1 MTCSSPA
8 GAGILRAAA
17 VKLRHVLLL
26 LFPLAASADAPWHT
40 DKVEDGIKVEFREV
54 KGSSFDELRLS
65 TDSSTGLAALCD
77 AIWAKDVGNKTE
89 GGFKKRVVIR
99 EDDHERWTYEQIRA
113 PLVSDRDFVM
123 KVTLVQ
129 PASTGRCEVD
139 FEATQDPAYPPVADH
154 VRLTNVH
161 GRWLLTPEQTGKV
174 SITYQLYSDPGG
186 SVPAF
191 LAKGGQRSAA
201 VDFFKTILARAQKA
215 KK

>member
-8 GAGILRAAA
+8 GAGILRAA

-54 KGSSFDELRLS
+54 KGSPFDEIRLS
-65 TDSSTGLAALCD
+65 TNNTSGLQALCD
-77 AIWAKDVGNKTE
+77 AVWAKNVGGKSE
-89 GGFKKRVVIR
+89 GDFKKRVVIR

-113 PLVSDRDFVM
+113 PLVTDRDYVM

-139 FEATQDPAYPPVADH
+139 FEAAQDPAYPPTADH
-154 VRLTNVH
+154 VRLTHVH
-161 GRWLLTPEQTGKV
+161 GHWVLEPKDGKV
-174 SITYQLYSDPGG
+174 SVIYQLYSDPGG
-186 SVPAF
+186 NVPAF

-201 VDFFKTILARAQKA
+201 VDFFKTILARAKHV
-215 KK
+215 K

>member
-1 MTCSSPA
+1 
-8 GAGILRAAA
+8 
-17 VKLRHVLLL
+17 VKHRHVLLL
-26 LFPLAASADAPWHT
+26 SFAPLAASADAPWRT
-40 DKVEDGIKVEFREV
+40 DKIEDGIKVEFREV

-65 TDSSTGLAALCD
+65 ADSSAALEALCD
-77 AIWAKDVGNKTE
+77 AIWAKDVGSKTD

-99 EDDHERWTYEQIRA
+99 EDDRERWTYEQIRT
-113 PLVSDRDFVM
+113 PLVSDRDYVM

-129 PASTGRCEVD
+129 PASTGRCEVA
-139 FEATQDPAYPPVADH
+139 FEASKDPAYPPTEDH
-154 VRLTNVH
+154 VRLTEVR
-161 GRWLLTPEQTGKV
+161 GRWVLTPSPNGKV

-191 LAKGGQRSAA
+191 LARGGQRSAA